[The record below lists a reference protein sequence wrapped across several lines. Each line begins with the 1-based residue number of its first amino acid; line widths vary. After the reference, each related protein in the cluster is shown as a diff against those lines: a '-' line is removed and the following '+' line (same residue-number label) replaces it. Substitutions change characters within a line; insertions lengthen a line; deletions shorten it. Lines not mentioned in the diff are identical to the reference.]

1 VAKEG
6 VVGLAVLLALPL
18 AIAAASARHGSLD
31 RSFGSG
37 GTVATKVGIDA
48 AEFGALA
55 LQNDG
60 KLAAAGGAP
69 RNSEKAAPRTS
80 WWSATCR
87 TARSTEASDGAGSC
101 GRLPAIP
108 QSGTTRRDGLP
119 RSSSSRT
126 ASSSREERRPPRH
139 AEVRSSSATAPTVLW
154 TPPSARTAGS
164 TQNAVLGALALAP
177 DGSLLVSRL
186 GDGGCEISSPG
197 IDRIVRLK
205 RNGAV
210 DRGFGN
216 GGKAATPL
224 GVSSLAVQ
232 PDGKVVGAGSLWV
245 TEGGTHEVSA
255 LVRYT
260 SGGSPDRTFG
270 AHGRATTPIHV
281 AALALQR
288 DGKIVGAGSDGPY
301 SRTKLALV
309 RYGRDGVLDR
319 SFGTGGIVK
328 TSLGEDAAAAAVVVQ
343 RNGKIVVAGF
353 RRELPFQAK
362 GSRKVFVLVRYEPN
376 GRLDAA
382 FGRGGIVTTQI
393 GAGDSDA
400 RSLAIRPDGKVVAG
414 GEAREG
420 DFTSGRFAVA
430 QYQP

>member
-1 VAKEG
+1 
-6 VVGLAVLLALPL
+6 VVVRYLSNGA
-18 AIAAASARHGSLD
+18 LD
-31 RSFGSG
+31 RSFGRRGIVRTPSG
-37 GTVATKVGIDA
+37 DSAIGHDPTGWAT
-48 AEFGALA
+48 ALVIEP
-55 LQNDG
+55 DG
-60 KLAAAGGAP
+60 KLVAGGT
-69 RNSEKAAPRTS
+69 TS
-80 WWSATCR
+80 
-87 TARSTEASDGAGSC
+87 
-101 GRLPAIP
+101 
-108 QSGTTRRDGLP
+108 
-119 RSSSSRT
+119 
-126 ASSSREERRPPRH
+126 
-139 AEVRSSSATAPTVLW
+139 APTCGGALLVRYR
-154 TPPSARTAGS
+154 PDGS
-164 TQNAVLGALALAP
+164 VDTTFGKNGRIDTQNAVLGALALAP